1 MAEKA
6 EQEARETLTFARKAP
21 PPEKGKEGL
30 PGLGNAPGMPPTRGA
45 AFPWLTHPLPSSRSS
60 TSSPTPKAGS
70 NSFSQAFKETH
81 TGFGQSAACATG
93 RVRFQ
98 RRQTPGSRTGGWGGS
113 LKSGAQQDA
122 KSLVNNDL

>member
-45 AFPWLTHPLPSSRSS
+45 AFPWLTHPLPSSRS
-60 TSSPTPKAGS
+60 
-70 NSFSQAFKETH
+70 
-81 TGFGQSAACATG
+81 
-93 RVRFQ
+93 
-98 RRQTPGSRTGGWGGS
+98 
-113 LKSGAQQDA
+113 
-122 KSLVNNDL
+122 